1 MIGYRDGYKMTVWTK
16 PCGAWGKNFLS
27 FMGLLISA
35 LTIVVVLYNM
45 FGDMK
50 GIPSPYRV
58 TISVLLFAFGFV
70 LTALNKNVGLRAC
83 LFLLPLLPNLTFQIL
98 SYTGYGRILH
108 QDASGFDLLA
118 GFICGVLINYIFTS
132 RGKSRPAMMPWPAGL
147 LLLIVTLSVVLAI
160 TRNLAQTSAQPNFS
174 ALLYTLT
181 HIRSIGWHDD
191 YRPLFDWVAYGL
203 AFGFFAMLLPVLKD
217 TKERDSL
224 VFKPLIAGVLVA
236 AVVGLIQN
244 RYGIGLT
251 LSQLQF
257 RSTNMS
263 YGHDVLGFS
272 SVGFQPDIHAFAG
285 HLMLG
290 AVGML
295 GYLYCCK
302 DTFTRYLIPLIV
314 VPLSFLAMLA
324 SKSKSSVALTVL
336 FLSILTLLW
345 LFRRSAHL
353 VKVVGFF
360 LTMIALLFLSFY
372 VFQDAW
378 ENVLTLLAKRLG
390 FADLYAMNFSMA
402 FRPEI
407 YIAAFRMLSE
417 VPLLG
422 LGQGDFYRLSAIPS
436 FSQSP
441 FLTETLNGEN
451 AHNYFI
457 QVLAEN
463 GLIGFAVFA
472 LFVFYPLLKIKNK
485 KYLIPALVALGSVFL
500 GNLYAHSLLVREN
513 FFICS
518 GLMALMYAWMLNDQ
532 ALPIHATKDPSQA
545 IVHSR
550 STTAWTLS
558 GLLLIVSFF
567 AVKEVRQSFAQ
578 PPFTFDYQ
586 CYKTTELTQDN
597 WTTGRFLATL
607 PAETNA
613 VRIELQSLQPD
624 SARRSLGLQLMLIG
638 EDKQTLAS
646 QSYDLKQGNLQTMEI
661 LLPASALDDT
671 KAKQVMLVVERCFV
685 PKNFGMGGDARRL
698 GVRIKSIDYLH
709 K

>member
-1 MIGYRDGYKMTVWTK
+1 MTVWTK
-16 PCGAWGKNFLS
+16 PCATWGKIFLS
-27 FMGLLISA
+27 FMGLLIAS

-45 FGDMK
+45 FGSMK

-58 TISVLLFAFGFV
+58 TISVVLFAFAFIA
-70 LTALNKNVGLRAC
+70 TTFNKNLGLRAC

-108 QDASGFDLLA
+108 QDTSGFDLLS
-118 GFICGVLINYIFTS
+118 GFICGALVNHVFVS
-132 RGKSRPAMMPWPAGL
+132 RKKTPVVMMPWPGGL

-160 TRNLAQTSAQPNFS
+160 ARNLAQTSALPNFS
-174 ALLYTLT
+174 ALLYSLT

-203 AFGFFAMLLPVLKD
+203 ALGFFAALLPVLKD
-217 TKERDSL
+217 SDERNSL

-244 RYGIGLT
+244 RFGIGLT
-251 LSQLQF
+251 PSQLQF

-263 YGHDVLGFS
+263 YGYDLLGFS

-285 HLMLG
+285 YLMLG

-295 GYLYCCK
+295 GYLYSSK
-302 DTFTRYLIPLIV
+302 DTFTRYLIPLMV
-314 VPLSFLAMLA
+314 MPLSFIAMLA
-324 SKSKSSVALTVL
+324 SKSKSSVALTIL
-336 FLSILTLLW
+336 FLIILTMLW

-353 VKVVGFF
+353 AKAVGVF
-360 LTMIALLFLSFY
+360 LAMTALLFLSFY
-372 VFQDAW
+372 VFQDSW
-378 ENVLTLLAKRLG
+378 ENILTLLAQRLG

-407 YIAAFRMLSE
+407 YLAAFRMLAE
-417 VPLLG
+417 APLMG
-422 LGQGDFYRLSAIPS
+422 LGQGAFYRLSAIPS

-463 GLIGFAVFA
+463 GVIGFFVFAVFV
-472 LFVFYPLLKIKNK
+472 LYPVVIIKNK
-485 KYLIPALVALGSVFL
+485 KQLIPALVALGSLFL

-513 FFICS
+513 LFICS
-518 GLMALMYAWMLNDQ
+518 GLIALMYAWVLSNQ
-532 ALPIHATKDPSQA
+532 TLPAHSTKSQN
-545 IVHSR
+545 ITIGHTQSV
-550 STTAWTLS
+550 TAWA
-558 GLLLIVSFF
+558 LLGMVLIVCLL
-567 AVKEVRQSFAQ
+567 AIKEVHQSFAKS
-578 PPFTFDYQ
+578 PFTFDYQ
-586 CYKTTELTQDN
+586 CYKTTELSQDK
-597 WTTGRFLATL
+597 WTTGRYLATL
-607 PAETNA
+607 PADA
-613 VRIELQSLQPD
+613 QGVRIELQSLQPD
-624 SARRSLGLQLMLIG
+624 SARRSLGLQLMLISEG
-638 EDKQTLAS
+638 KETLAS
-646 QSYDLKQGNLQTMEI
+646 QGYDFKEGDMQPMEI
-661 LLPASALDDT
+661 LLPATALNDT
-671 KAKQVMLVVERCFV
+671 QLKQVMLVVERCFV
-685 PKNFGMGGDARRL
+685 PKNFGMGGDQRRL

>member
-1 MIGYRDGYKMTVWTK
+1 MTVWTK
-16 PCGAWGKNFLS
+16 PCATWGKLFLS

-35 LTIVVVLYNM
+35 LAMVVVLCNM
-45 FGDMK
+45 VGDMK
-50 GIPSPYRV
+50 GIPSQYRV
-58 TISVLLFAFGFV
+58 TISLLLFTFAFGV
-70 LTALNKNVGLRAC
+70 TAFNKRHGLRVC
-83 LFLLPLLPNLTFQIL
+83 LFALPLLPNLTFQIL

-108 QDASGFDLLA
+108 QDASGFDLLS
-118 GFICGVLINYIFTS
+118 GFICGALVNHAFVT
-132 RGKSRPAMMPWPAGL
+132 RKKSRPGIMPWPAGL

-160 TRNLAQTSAQPNFS
+160 TRNLAQTSAQANVS
-174 ALLYTLT
+174 ALFYTLT

-191 YRPLFDWVAYGL
+191 YRPLFDWVAYGI
-203 AFGFFAMLLPVLKD
+203 AVGFFAMLLPVLKASND
-217 TKERDSL
+217 RDSL

-236 AVVGLIQN
+236 AIVGLIQN
-244 RYGIGLT
+244 RFGIGLT
-251 LSQLQF
+251 PSQLQF
-257 RSTNMS
+257 RSTTMS
-263 YGHDVLGFS
+263 YGHDVFGFS
-272 SVGFQPDIHAFAG
+272 AVGFQPDIHAFAG

-295 GYLYCCK
+295 GYLYSCK
-302 DTFTRYLIPLIV
+302 DKLTRYLIPLIV
-314 VPLSFLAMLA
+314 VPLSLIAMLA

-336 FLSILTLLW
+336 FLCILTLLW

-360 LTMIALLFLSFY
+360 LAMIVLLFLSFY

-390 FADLYAMNFSMA
+390 FTDLYAMNFSMA

-407 YIAAFRMLSE
+407 YIAAFRMLAE

-463 GLIGFAVFA
+463 GIIGFAVFI
-472 LFVFYPLLKIKNK
+472 LFVFYPLVKIKNK
-485 KYLIPALVALGSVFL
+485 KQLIPALVALGSVFL

-518 GLMALMYAWMLNDQ
+518 GLMALMYAWMFNDQ
-532 ALPIHATKDPSQA
+532 TLPAHSTLNHGQA
-545 IVHSR
+545 IDHSR
-550 STTAWTLS
+550 PITTWALS
-558 GLLLIVSFF
+558 GFMLIVSLL
-567 AVKEVRQSFAQ
+567 AIKEVRQSFAQ
-578 PPFTFDYQ
+578 SPFTFDYQ

-607 PAETNA
+607 PAETQG

-624 SARRSLGLQLMLIG
+624 SARRSLGLQLMLIS

-646 QSYDLKQGNLQTMEI
+646 QRYDFKDSNLQTMEI
-661 LLPASALDDT
+661 LLPVTALND
-671 KAKQVMLVVERCFV
+671 KKPMQVMLMVERCFV
-685 PKNFGMGGDARRL
+685 PKNFGMGGDQRRL
-698 GVRIKSIDYLH
+698 GVRILSIDYLH